1 MVEWIDILVKT
12 ILGECQ
18 FSILEANIYS
28 KLTLSSLTVDLNIP
42 EYVTGSVRIM
52 EVTQKQAL
60 ARPYG

>member
-12 ILGECQ
+12 ILGNCQ
-18 FSILEANIYS
+18 LSILEANFYS
-28 KLTLSSLTVDLNIP
+28 ELILSSLTVDLNIP

-52 EVTQKQAL
+52 EVTRKQAL

>member
-12 ILGECQ
+12 ILGKCQ
-18 FSILEANIYS
+18 LSILEANFYS
-28 KLTLSSLTVDLNIP
+28 ELILSSLTVDLNIP

-52 EVTQKQAL
+52 EVTRKQAL

>member
-18 FSILEANIYS
+18 LSILEANIYS
-28 KLTLSSLTVDLNIP
+28 KLTFSSLTVDLNIP

-52 EVTQKQAL
+52 EVTQKKTL

>member
-1 MVEWIDILVKT
+1 MVEWIDILVKI
-12 ILGECQ
+12 ILGKCQ
-18 FSILEANIYS
+18 LSILEANIYS
-28 KLTLSSLTVDLNIP
+28 ELTLSSLTVDLNIP

>member
-18 FSILEANIYS
+18 LSILEANIYS
-28 KLTLSSLTVDLNIP
+28 KLTFSSLTVDLNIP

>member
-18 FSILEANIYS
+18 LSILEANIYS
-28 KLTLSSLTVDLNIP
+28 KLTFSSLTVDLNIP
-42 EYVTGSVRIM
+42 EYVTGSVWIM
-52 EVTQKQAL
+52 EVTRKQAL